1 MLRLKEN
8 IGSLSGIQAVA
19 LSNPI
24 YEWPLGEFSP
34 DGTYESYTSEDGD
47 EEIMEVMGYKLLK
60 GLPWKEAIERYPH
73 PVYLNRTWAQS
84 LFPDGE
90 LPVGSLIKEYEPRLK
105 DRPPFGDDHVIAG
118 VVEDYFKLY
127 IPNSLETP
135 VDKGI
140 IGFARDGTD
149 LKVRIAPGNASV
161 IKQIYK
167 EWDQLYPGNYLEHES
182 LYDNVLG
189 NNKKLFELSDLLMMY
204 SVISILLTC
213 FGLFGMALY
222 AIEQRTKEVGIRK
235 VNGST
240 TWQIIKLLN
249 RQFIIWIGIAFVVAV
264 PVTWCL
270 LNQWMQSFVYR
281 ASFSVW
287 TYIMSLLIVV
297 GITLLTVSWHSF
309 KAASGN
315 PVRAL
320 RNE

>member
-1 MLRLKEN
+1 
-8 IGSLSGIQAVA
+8 
-19 LSNPI
+19 
-24 YEWPLGEFSP
+24 
-34 DGTYESYTSEDGD
+34 
-47 EEIMEVMGYKLLK
+47 
-60 GLPWKEAIERYPH
+60 
-73 PVYLNRTWAQS
+73 
-84 LFPDGE
+84 
-90 LPVGSLIKEYEPRLK
+90 
-105 DRPPFGDDHVIAG
+105 
-118 VVEDYFKLY
+118 
-127 IPNSLETP
+127 
-135 VDKGI
+135 
-140 IGFARDGTD
+140 
-149 LKVRIAPGNASV
+149 
-161 IKQIYK
+161 
-167 EWDQLYPGNYLEHES
+167 
-182 LYDNVLG
+182 
-189 NNKKLFELSDLLMMY
+189 MY

-222 AIEQRTKEVGIRK
+222 AIEQRTKEIGIRK

-264 PVTWCL
+264 PITWWL